1 MYEPEAASIYMRLIP
16 VNKFVGENKTTI
28 LRSFNPGRK
37 VIVVDAGGNI
47 IIKYT
52 IFKKELS

>member
-16 VNKFVGENKTTI
+16 VDKFVGENKTTI